1 MGSKKAPKT
10 PTPSPA
16 PTVVQSGGQE
26 SQAAEQEERR
36 RLQSQNGRAK
46 TVLAGDVSQTSK
58 GRTLL
63 GGL

>member
-36 RLQSQNGRAK
+36 LQSQNGRAK